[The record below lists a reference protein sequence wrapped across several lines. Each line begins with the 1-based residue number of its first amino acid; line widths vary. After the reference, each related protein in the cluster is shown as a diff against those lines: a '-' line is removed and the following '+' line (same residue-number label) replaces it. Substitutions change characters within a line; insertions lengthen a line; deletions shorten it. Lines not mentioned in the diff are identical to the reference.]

1 MWEKPPNGLTRAAVL
16 PEFDELWEKIWES
29 KRDTDISV
37 LLGVPWLAKKA
48 AQLVIETGE
57 LVQFSHVR
65 QASPEDHVSN
75 SHVSI
80 GEQRRKTFIIQQ
92 HKPS

>member
-1 MWEKPPNGLTRAAVL
+1 MWGRPPNGLKRAAVL
-16 PEFDELWEKIWES
+16 PECDELREKMWKS

-37 LLGVPWLAKKA
+37 LLGVPWLAKIA
-48 AQLVIETGE
+48 AQLLIETGE
-57 LVQFSHVR
+57 FVQFSHVR
-65 QASPEDHVSN
+65 QVSPEDHVSD

-80 GEQRRKTFIIQQ
+80 GEQRRKTFRIRQ